1 MAEGGTPRQASG
13 QQLEQ
18 IIAGQARADQRF
30 EELFRRLGKAETMAG
45 EARDTAR
52 EVVTILREQD
62 TAVRLAEMRAEVT
75 GQVSALRQDVVAAN
89 GTLRKDLD
97 AEVSDRE
104 QADEALAARIVS
116 LEAERN
122 RVVGVAAFFSWLA
135 RVAPWLLTVGVAT
148 AAAFELKK

>member
-1 MAEGGTPRQASG
+1 MAEGSSPRQANG

-62 TAVRLAEMRAEVT
+62 TAVRLAEIRAEMIQTVA
-75 GQVSALRQDVVAAN
+75 GLRQDVVAAN
-89 GTLRKDLD
+89 GTLRTDLD
-97 AEVSDRE
+97 S
-104 QADEALAARIVS
+104 LKARIGK
-116 LEAERN
+116 LEEARSQ
-122 RVVGVAAFFSWLA
+122 VVGVAAFFGWLA
-135 RVAPWLLTVGVAT
+135 KVAPWLLAVVAASV
-148 AAAFELKK
+148 AALEFKK